1 MFESAKWIAA
11 PQTDQPSPLFRLA
24 FPVKPG
30 LASAS
35 LSLCAL
41 GYGVATVNGQP
52 VTEDVLTTP
61 LTRFDATVQY
71 NTYNVAPLLQ
81 KGDNALGVM
90 LGNGWYND
98 TAATWDYEKAPW
110 RHHPKLLA
118 QLDLEYEDGERE
130 TLVSGPGWR
139 TAAGPIT
146 FNHVRCGEVW
156 DARLEQPGWDCP
168 GFDDSPWQQAFVCR
182 SPGGVLKPVEIPPIR
197 VIRTLAAKEIFPGV
211 YDLGENTSGWA
222 KITVQGQAGDQVD
235 LFYSERLN
243 PDGTFD
249 TEDINRFCGEDF
261 AHHDRYILKGGEP
274 ETWEPHFCYHGFRY
288 VRVET
293 NAQVLSLQGRVV
305 HTDLKT
311 VGSFQC
317 SDEMLDRIHQASR
330 RSTLTNFHSVPT
342 DCPHRE
348 QNGWTGDALIS
359 AEQALMNFDMT
370 AAYRKWLRDF
380 ADCQRP
386 SGQVPGIVPTGG
398 WGFNWGSGPAWD
410 SALIL
415 IPYYVWKYTGDLS
428 LAQEFWPNMTRYMD
442 FLATM
447 TVDGLVDFGL
457 GDWCPPQ
464 GVNLCPTVITDTA
477 LCFVDANAMAELAF
491 EMDKPTGPW
500 EDQAWEARTAFRE
513 HFIKDGKV
521 APESQTAYAC
531 AITQG
536 MLDEEE
542 VEAAAARLNELVVEN
557 GYHIDCGILG
567 NKYIY
572 RALSDFGYGETLY
585 RMVTNPTCPSY
596 AWWMDQGMTTLCEDW
611 EMTISLNH
619 HMYSEVDLWFYRYLA
634 GIQLDEDRLTIAPQC
649 LPQLEWVKAESRGVK
664 VYWDKKKIEI
674 ETPKQ
679 AILRID
685 GENRLL
691 MPGSYTF
698 PREPQ

>member
-30 LASAS
+30 LTSAS

-98 TAATWDYEKAPW
+98 VAATWDYEKAPW

-118 QLDLEYEDGERE
+118 QLDLFYQDGSQE
-130 TLVSGPGWR
+130 TVVTDPSWSTADGPCR
-139 TAAGPIT
+139 Y
-146 FNHVRCGEVW
+146 NHVRCGEVW

-168 GFDDSPWQQAFVCR
+168 GFPAPGWKAARVCR
-182 SPGGVLKPVEIPPIR
+182 APGGELKPADLPPIR
-197 VIRTLAAKEIFPGV
+197 VVRTLETKEVFPGV
-211 YDLGENTSGWA
+211 YDLGENTAGWVRISLSGE
-222 KITVQGQAGDQVD
+222 AGAQVD
-235 LFYSERLN
+235 LLYSERLN

-249 TEDINRFCGEDF
+249 TEDMNRFCAEEF
-261 AHHDRYILKGGEP
+261 AHHDRYFLKGEGTES
-274 ETWEPHFCYHGFRY
+274 WEPHFCYHGFRY

-293 NAQVLSLQGRVV
+293 QAQVLSVEGREV
-305 HTDLKT
+305 HTDLKS
-311 VGSFQC
+311 VGEFSC
-317 SDEMLDRIHQASR
+317 SDELLNKIHQATR
-330 RSTLTNFHSVPT
+330 RSTLTNFHSIPT

-348 QNGWTGDALIS
+348 QNGWTGDAQLS
-359 AEQALMNFDMT
+359 AEQALLNFDMT
-370 AAYRKWLRDF
+370 DAYRKWLRDF
-380 ADCQRP
+380 VDCQRP
-386 SGQVPGIVPTGG
+386 SGQLPGIVPTGG
-398 WGFNWGSGPAWD
+398 WGYNWGSGPAWD

-415 IPYYVWKYTGDLS
+415 IPYYVWRYTGDLS
-428 LAQEFWPNMTRYMD
+428 LIQEFWPNMVQYMD
-442 FLATM
+442 YLSTM

-457 GDWCPPQ
+457 GDWCPPK
-464 GVNLCPTVITDTA
+464 GAALCPTQLTDTA
-477 LCFVDANAMAELAF
+477 YAYADAMAMAEMAF
-491 EMDKPTGPW
+491 ELDKPTGPW
-500 EDQAWEARTAFRE
+500 EDQAWESRTAFRE
-513 HFIKDGKV
+513 KYVRDGKV
-521 APESQTAYAC
+521 IPESQTAYAC
-531 AITQG
+531 AIYQG
-536 MLDEEE
+536 LLDREE
-542 VEAAAARLNELVVEN
+542 VEAAAARLNELVLEK
-557 GYHIDCGILG
+557 GCHIDCGILG
-567 NKYIY
+567 NKYLY
-572 RALSDFGYGETLY
+572 RSLADFGYGETLY

-596 AWWMDQGMTTLCEDW
+596 AWWIANGMTTLCEDW

-619 HMYSEVDLWFYRYLA
+619 HMFSEVDLWFYRYLA

-664 VYWDKKKIEI
+664 VYWDREKIQI
-674 ETPKQ
+674 DTPRQ
-679 AILRID
+679 ALLVLD
-685 GENRLL
+685 GQQRLL

-698 PREPQ
+698 PREES